1 MQSKIDY
8 SPRALKDLDEIWD
21 YIEVELC
28 NPIAAQNTVNG
39 IMDKVDGIAAFP
51 ESGVKLEFENGLD
64 SGYRYVVFKNYLAF
78 YRLRPNNVVYV
89 DRVIYGGEII
99 KNGIVDTMRNFVRMG
114 GMRFLH
120 MGSHFIRSAVK
131 W

>member
-64 SGYRYVVFKNYLAF
+64 SGYRYVVFKNYFAF

-89 DRVIYGGEII
+89 DRVVYSGR
-99 KNGIVDTMRNFVRMG
+99 DYMRLLFPGN
-114 GMRFLH
+114 
-120 MGSHFIRSAVK
+120 
-131 W
+131 

>member
-39 IMDKVDGIAAFP
+39 IMDNVDGIAAFP
-51 ESGVKLEFENGLD
+51 ESGAKLEFENGLD

-89 DRVIYGGEII
+89 DRVVYGGR
-99 KNGIVDTMRNFVRMG
+99 DYMRLLFPGN
-114 GMRFLH
+114 
-120 MGSHFIRSAVK
+120 
-131 W
+131 